1 MDKLL
6 RFHEDFST
14 SEDVDRLRA
23 MVARFQ
29 RVFNGSG
36 YGFWEWDLDT
46 GAVVW
51 SGGFWESIG
60 YTAEDA
66 HQINSADKL
75 LQFIHAEDSQK
86 MLDAVRE
93 HLRSGIPLNTCYR
106 IRTKDNRYIWTQVR
120 ANSQRNE
127 AGRARYLSGV
137 NFDITELK
145 ETEEALRESEARQ
158 VRILQAVNDG
168 IWEWYAERGGFHFSN
183 RCWEMLGYD
192 EQDDVITQ
200 GENRL
205 KIWRRHIYPPDLPKF
220 DATFTNLED
229 QEVFDAEYRVVTKQ
243 GDIRWIRVRGRVHFD
258 EQGKPLR
265 MSGTNMDITDIK
277 QAEERVLKSKEAAEK
292 ANQAKSQ
299 FLSNMS
305 HELRTPLNAILGYAQ
320 LFEYDDN
327 LTPVQQENVEEIRS
341 AGEHLLQL
349 INDVL
354 DLAKIESGK
363 MTVSLEPVLASRV
376 VAECITLT
384 QPQANAKG
392 IKLFS
397 TLGHF
402 QSAYVVADNVRLKQA
417 LINLLGNAIKYN
429 AIGGEVELSLV
440 QPDAGIIRFKVRDNG
455 QGIAPERQS
464 EVFEPFNRLNAEH
477 SQVEGSGVGLVIT
490 KQLVEIMN
498 GQLDFISTEGVGSE
512 FWIDLQLC
520 TEWHQ
525 EPTTHSE
532 LLQDECPRQRNELH
546 IKQPRKILYI
556 EDNPSN
562 IRLLRQLFSRYPQL
576 TLEVAEEAF
585 LGIYKARQLQPQLI
599 ILDINL
605 PGLDGY
611 EALSVLRRDPVT
623 SAIPI
628 VGLSANAMPY
638 DIERGL
644 RAGFYDYLTKP
655 LDIQRLIDVMN
666 KVLT

>member
-1 MDKLL
+1 
-6 RFHEDFST
+6 
-14 SEDVDRLRA
+14 
-23 MVARFQ
+23 
-29 RVFNGSG
+29 
-36 YGFWEWDLDT
+36 
-46 GAVVW
+46 
-51 SGGFWESIG
+51 
-60 YTAEDA
+60 
-66 HQINSADKL
+66 
-75 LQFIHAEDSQK
+75 
-86 MLDAVRE
+86 
-93 HLRSGIPLNTCYR
+93 
-106 IRTKDNRYIWTQVR
+106 
-120 ANSQRNE
+120 
-127 AGRARYLSGV
+127 
-137 NFDITELK
+137 
-145 ETEEALRESEARQ
+145 
-158 VRILQAVNDG
+158 
-168 IWEWYAERGGFHFSN
+168 
-183 RCWEMLGYD
+183 
-192 EQDDVITQ
+192 
-200 GENRL
+200 
-205 KIWRRHIYPPDLPKF
+205 
-220 DATFTNLED
+220 
-229 QEVFDAEYRVVTKQ
+229 
-243 GDIRWIRVRGRVHFD
+243 
-258 EQGKPLR
+258 
-265 MSGTNMDITDIK
+265 
-277 QAEERVLKSKEAAEK
+277 
-292 ANQAKSQ
+292 
-299 FLSNMS
+299 
-305 HELRTPLNAILGYAQ
+305 
-320 LFEYDDN
+320 
-327 LTPVQQENVEEIRS
+327 
-341 AGEHLLQL
+341 
-349 INDVL
+349 
-354 DLAKIESGK
+354 
-363 MTVSLEPVLASRV
+363 
-376 VAECITLT
+376 
-384 QPQANAKG
+384 
-392 IKLFS
+392 
-397 TLGHF
+397 
-402 QSAYVVADNVRLKQA
+402 QA

-512 FWIDLQLC
+512 FWIDLPLC

-532 LLQDECPRQRNELH
+532 LLQDERPRQRNELH
-546 IKQPRKILYI
+546 LKQPRKILYI